1 VVLHLVEE
9 YARDNGH
16 ADLLRESIAGRTGE

>member
-1 VVLHLVEE
+1 VRDSLGKTPVD

-16 ADLLRESIAGRTGE
+16 ADVVELLEKAR